1 MNKKLGL
8 AVAGALVAFASSA
21 NAGIAIPAGDWTVDI
36 GGNVNAFYNHS
47 TGSGVANST
56 NTINTGLLPAAITIG
71 AKTRQNDL
79 DIGFQFSMF
88 TGIDSTN
95 NITGPGAHGY
105 GSNAAL
111 GMNSLNIR
119 QAYMTIGDSS
129 WGQIKLGRDLGV
141 FESDAILSDMTLLG
155 VGAGGAG
162 TGNTTLGRIGYGYLY
177 ADWKTQIQYQSP
189 NWNGLQFTAAVDTP
203 WKATGG
209 SYACDAQTLGSYTSG
224 GSGGRCNGSAVGN
237 DKHMGFEGK
246 VTYDFAAN
254 DVTGRVWLGGIAQK
268 VQGTQ
273 TYTETSPYNNIAFN
287 QTYTNSVS
295 YTAKAWDIGA
305 KAAYQGLELVGSY
318 YDGSGV
324 GQTGFL
330 MNAFDSSG
338 NKRDSSGY
346 YVQATYKIPT
356 IGTKLG
362 LSYGRSELKANG
374 SGDAY
379 DMKSVGVANKQES
392 WVVGAYHPLTKSVN
406 LVAEYT
412 HAENKFDS
420 SSTSDGNVPYAANNT
435 VKTVTLGAIMFF

>member
-8 AVAGALVAFASSA
+8 AVAGALVAFASQA

-47 TGSGVANST
+47 SGSGTANNT
-56 NTINTGLLPAAITIG
+56 NTINTGLLPAAIAIG

-79 DIGFQFSMF
+79 DIAFQFSLF
-88 TGIDSTN
+88 TGIDSSN

-105 GSNAAL
+105 GANAAL

-119 QAYMTIGDSS
+119 QAYMSIGDAS
-129 WGQIKLGRDLGV
+129 WGTIKMGRDLGV

-162 TGNTTLGRIGYGYLY
+162 TGNTTLGRIGYGYIY

-189 NWNGLQFTAAVDTP
+189 NWNGLQFTGAIDTP

-209 SYACDAQTLGSYTSG
+209 SYACDAYVGGNDSTTSSG
-224 GSGGRCNGSAVGN
+224 GDGGRCNQSAVGN

-254 DVTGRVWLGGIAQK
+254 DVTGRVWLGGFTQK
-268 VQGTQ
+268 VEGTSVNTTSNAWNNYSQ
-273 TYTETSPYNNIAFN
+273 TTSS
-287 QTYTNSVS
+287 THVS
-295 YTAKAWDIGA
+295 YTARAWDIGG
-305 KAAYQGLELVGSY
+305 KAAYQGLELVGNY
-318 YDGSGV
+318 YDGEGI
-324 GQTGFL
+324 GQTGML
-330 MNAFDSSG
+330 MNSWGWNSG
-338 NKRDSSGY
+338 NPAKRKSSGY

-362 LSYGRSELKANG
+362 LSYGESNLKAVG

-379 DMKSVGVANKQES
+379 DMSAMGVANKQES

-412 HAENKFDS
+412 HSDNKFDDQS
-420 SSTSDGNVPYAANNT
+420 YSANNT